1 MFIGI
6 LILINFCIIG
16 TFQAF
21 AHQETLEVS
30 YDGCVVADDENA
42 VNDDGIDE
50 MWYKLNIPL
59 YDWHYDHNESTIA
72 YHFEEIPE
80 NSIMLDNPCRCRPEA
95 AP

>member
-30 YDGCVVADDENA
+30 YDGCVVADDENV

-50 MWYKLNIPL
+50 MWYKLK
-59 YDWHYDHNESTIA
+59 YHYMTGITITMKA
-72 YHFEEIPE
+72 
-80 NSIMLDNPCRCRPEA
+80 R
-95 AP
+95 